1 MDYKKYSDYMNDID
15 QTIINKAKNIKLLI
29 LDVDGVMTDGGIII
43 SETNSESKKFFAQD
57 GHGIM
62 IIRELGI
69 EVAIISGRYS
79 KAVEHR
85 GKELGFTTIIQ
96 SSRNKLL
103 DYEKNFSEK
112 HALKNVCFVG
122 DDVVDISLLK
132 SVGLSITVPNANYNG
147 LSKYSDW
154 MTPRKGGNGAVRDV
168 CDLIYLAQ
176 NKNETSQ

>member
-1 MDYKKYSDYMNDID
+1 MNYKKYSDYMSCID

-29 LDVDGVMTDGGIII
+29 LDVDGVMTDGGIIL
-43 SETNSESKKFFAQD
+43 SDTNSESKKFFAQD

-62 IIRELGI
+62 IIRELGV

-103 DYEKNFSEK
+103 DYEKNFSK
-112 HALKNVCFVG
+112 KYALTDVCFVG

-147 LSKYSDW
+147 LLKYSDW

-168 CDLIYLAQ
+168 CDLIYLAK
-176 NKNETSQ
+176 NKNETS